1 MEETSI
7 LFGAGSRLRYPVE
20 VTAKAIMLYD
30 RLAKEDEEDI
40 VKSATCLFLAG
51 KAHEEAR
58 RVRDVLNA
66 VYHAK
71 EGTKASIAPLD
82 EIYFRRKERVVD
94 LEQRLLRELGFNVS
108 IDTSHRLVCNL
119 GHAIGLPDDQV
130 QEALAFAN
138 DALWSR
144 ACRALEPDIIACA
157 ALALASGAQPT
168 QLAPAML
175 GVSLSDRD
183 AACEYILDVVECLSV
198 PRAIRNDIDAQRM

>member
-1 MEETSI
+1 MEQTSL

-30 RLAKEDEEDI
+30 LLAKEDEEDI

-51 KAHEEAR
+51 KAGEEAR

-82 EIYFRRKERVVD
+82 EAYFRRKERIVD
-94 LEQRLLRELGFNVS
+94 LEQRLLRELCFNAS
-108 IDTSHRLVCNL
+108 INTSHRLVCNL
-119 GHAIGLPDDQV
+119 GHVIGLPDAQV

-144 ACRALEPDIIACA
+144 TCRALQPDIIACA
-157 ALALASGAQPT
+157 ALALASGARST
-168 QLAPAML
+168 HLAPTML

-183 AACEYILDVVECLSV
+183 AACESILDVIESIAA
-198 PRAIRNDIDAQRM
+198 PPA